1 MFPELEGYRC
11 RAVYTLKEFE
21 RTPAEEKSI
30 VRNGAVNTAEEER
43 DSDWIIRREAMVI
56 TVSLVLVLFIVMLGA
71 WLIKRGVE
79 KREERS
85 E

>member
-1 MFPELEGYRC
+1 M
-11 RAVYTLKEFE
+11 
-21 RTPAEEKSI
+21 
-30 VRNGAVNTAEEER
+30 NTAEEER

-56 TVSLVLVLFIVMLGA
+56 TVSLVLVLFVVMLGA
-71 WLIKRGVE
+71 WLIKRVVE